1 MIEKEF
7 NEIIEQEY
15 AKVAA
20 GEGGF
25 LLAKYN
31 NEFSVKNIEL
41 NIEKNGGVRVYRFD
55 LEYREMLLGIAPF
68 MQIIKDTIDEKLSG
82 DIDAFLEMAHVY
94 PVQRDLFSSYLKT
107 GKAKRKESIIFSEFQ
122 YEKERFAQGMVSS
135 IETAAK
141 LSPFIIIINRMQIAP
156 YGLLKVLMD
165 LEDDVI
171 NAKFAV
177 VLGYSNSIPTPTYTS
192 HIWED
197 FQEKLD
203 DSGRIVNIGN
213 AEQSPGFT
221 ENIPSFNSFSKKHLD
236 NLFNIIYFFDIK
248 TVDYYIVMLNKYIE
262 KNPKKIPE
270 INLIGFVKCKAYT
283 SLLKNDTSKTLEC
296 LNYIKDTIMNNNP
309 DLILG
314 YLYFSAK
321 AYMYDGAILAA
332 EEVVEACLLEQ
343 EMDEEWRFKFEV
355 LYAIIKM
362 GSWIN
367 VFFFRE
373 NIGVSDELMK
383 KIEEH
388 GYYNH
393 LAYFN
398 IYAFDNDA
406 TRMRET
412 IDNEPDHFKK
422 GLEIARK
429 LDNRH
434 LQHMAYEKNI
444 MMASSYGLN
453 DVAIAYFSKEEAET
467 ANGHRLLMGHIYSG
481 IGYNLSALGH
491 YTKADCY
498 YNRSLDEYFKL
509 GSTIDIAEVLY
520 NKSMNRIVLGDYY
533 GAENTLNIVLKII
546 RHLRLNRMR
555 VCNISKIYG
564 LLALVSILQD
574 NRFSCEQHL
583 KRCNNFLAYYMNKD
597 YTDVIDYTHDYTNYD
612 DEILLYYLSSALLY
626 DSIGQNQRAE
636 KFYQLTDRYL
646 DLAKGNGY
654 YCQRIYLEHRSN
666 FEKRRN
672 DEDNFKA
679 VQEEQKAY
687 EKEFDVRRNIDLS
700 RWTKI
705 KECDGIEEEP
715 SITDFEEH
723 FETSIIK
730 REDIDDLIEVDEYR
744 KADEESKRLRV
755 FMEDWQETI
764 NSESINPKELV
775 KNAMW
780 LFKSYFSV
788 DHCMYVRR
796 QEDGKYSE
804 IYNDTSAKITDLTTI
819 NIGKFLMVNQR
830 GVVISKISNEYDDYN
845 ELIRVFGG
853 EKICSFV
860 MIPFISDDKIEHIF
874 ITYIEMREG
883 WFSMH
888 NHYLL
893 DYQDMDSFRLL
904 FREIVV
910 AVQRIEGIWKI
921 REMNRELYQSAVTDQ
936 LTQIRN
942 RNGLHSFIDEVNSGN
957 RENFRGHGAVIFIDL
972 DNFKAYNDYYG
983 HESGD
988 FVLKKFAALFEKA
1001 VGELGIVARYGGD
1014 EFIIVLSSDDKNII
1028 IDIVE
1033 EIFAKI
1039 DEAAGFKDEL
1049 MVCLDD
1055 INSRDE
1061 PENISCS
1068 MGIATS
1074 ARDGSDMEIVSL
1086 IRRADRALYEVKN
1099 DKKGTYKFMEN

>member
-31 NEFSVKNIEL
+31 NEFSVRNIEL
-41 NIEKNGGVRVYRFD
+41 TIEKNGGVRVYRFD
-55 LEYREMLLGIAPF
+55 LEYREILLGVAPF
-68 MQIIKDTIDEKLSG
+68 MQIIKDTIEEKLSG
-82 DIDAFLEMAHVY
+82 DVDAFLEMAHIY
-94 PVQRDLFSSYLKT
+94 PLQRELFSSYIKT
-107 GKAKRKESIIFSEFQ
+107 GKAERKEDIIFSEFK
-122 YEKERFAQGMVSS
+122 YENQRFAQGMVSA
-135 IETAAK
+135 IKTAAR
-141 LSPFIIIINRMQIAP
+141 LSPFVIIINRMQIAP
-156 YGLLKVLMD
+156 YGLLKILMN
-165 LEDDVI
+165 LEDNVI
-171 NAKFAV
+171 NAQFAV

-221 ENIPSFNSFSKKHLD
+221 ENIPSFKNFSKKHLD
-236 NLFNIIYFFDIK
+236 KLSNILSFFDVK
-248 TVDYYIVMLNKYIE
+248 TVDYYIGILNKYVE
-262 KNPKKIPE
+262 DNPKKISE
-270 INLIGFVKCKAYT
+270 INLIGFVKAKAYT
-283 SLLKNDTSKTLEC
+283 ALLKNDTSKTLEC
-296 LNYIKDTIMNNNP
+296 LNYIKDTIMNSNSNF
-309 DLILG
+309 ILG

-321 AYMYDGAILAA
+321 AYMYDGEILAA

-343 EMDEEWRFKFEV
+343 EMDEEWRFKFDM
-355 LYAIIKM
+355 LYAMIKM
-362 GSWIN
+362 GAWIN
-367 VFFFRE
+367 LFFIRE

-383 KIEEH
+383 KIEDH

-393 LAYFN
+393 LAYFH

-406 TRMRET
+406 VSMRET
-412 IDNEPDHFKK
+412 IDNEPEHFKK
-422 GLEIARK
+422 GLEIACK

-453 DVAIAYFSKEEAET
+453 DVAIAYFSKEEVET
-467 ANGHRLLMGHIYSG
+467 VNGQCPWKGHIYSG

-546 RHLRLNRMR
+546 RHLRLNRIR

-583 KRCNNFLAYYMNKD
+583 KRCFNFLSYYMNKD
-597 YTDVIDYTHDYTNYD
+597 YTEIIDYTHDYTNYD

-626 DSIGQNQRAE
+626 DSIGQNQKAE
-636 KFYQLTDRYL
+636 KFYQLSDHYL

-654 YCQRIYLEHRSN
+654 FCQGIYLDHRTN
-666 FEKRRN
+666 FEKRRG
-672 DEDNFKA
+672 DEDKLRA
-679 VQEEQKAY
+679 VQEEKKAY
-687 EKEFDVRRNIDLS
+687 EKEYQVRKNIDLS

-705 KECDGIEEEP
+705 RECDNIVEEP
-715 SITDFEEH
+715 SITALGEH
-723 FETSIIK
+723 FETSIVRK
-730 REDIDDLIEVDEYR
+730 DDIDHLIEADEYR
-744 KADEESKRLRV
+744 KADEEAKRLRV

-830 GVVISKISNEYDDYN
+830 GVVISKISNEYEDYN
-845 ELIRVFGG
+845 ELLRLFGG
-853 EKICSFV
+853 DRICSFV
-860 MIPFISDDKIEHIF
+860 MIPFISEDRIEHIF

-883 WFSMH
+883 WFSML

-921 REMNRELYQSAVTDQ
+921 R
-936 LTQIRN
+936 
-942 RNGLHSFIDEVNSGN
+942 
-957 RENFRGHGAVIFIDL
+957 
-972 DNFKAYNDYYG
+972 
-983 HESGD
+983 
-988 FVLKKFAALFEKA
+988 
-1001 VGELGIVARYGGD
+1001 
-1014 EFIIVLSSDDKNII
+1014 
-1028 IDIVE
+1028 
-1033 EIFAKI
+1033 
-1039 DEAAGFKDEL
+1039 
-1049 MVCLDD
+1049 
-1055 INSRDE
+1055 
-1061 PENISCS
+1061 
-1068 MGIATS
+1068 
-1074 ARDGSDMEIVSL
+1074 
-1086 IRRADRALYEVKN
+1086 
-1099 DKKGTYKFMEN
+1099 